1 MQKLTILLTTAAML
15 LLGLNQAA
23 RADEVEGIWLTAAG
37 DAKIRISSCGKA
49 LCGII
54 VWLKAPIDPAT
65 GKPQIDDKNTNKA
78 LAQRP
83 IVGINIFN
91 AMRSVADKKWS
102 GTIYNADDGKTY
114 SSDLQLAGTK
124 KLEVRGCVLAV
135 LCGGETWTRV
145 GPPIPVSAAGNPA
158 PAGAPAAKGAL
169 PKPAAPQKT
178 TGAVAP
184 AAKPA
189 QKQAAT
195 PPGTANASA
204 DTVGDICL
212 LPDIARPTH

>member
-83 IVGINIFN
+83 IVGINIIN
-91 AMRSVADKKWS
+91 ATRSVADKKWS

-135 LCGGETWTRV
+135 LCGGETWTKV
-145 GPPIPVSAAGNPA
+145 GEI
-158 PAGAPAAKGAL
+158 
-169 PKPAAPQKT
+169 T
-178 TGAVAP
+178 VASVN
-184 AAKPA
+184 
-189 QKQAAT
+189 Q
-195 PPGTANASA
+195 
-204 DTVGDICL
+204 
-212 LPDIARPTH
+212 

>member
-114 SSDLQLAGTK
+114 ESSVTLVSSGT
-124 KLEVRGCVLAV
+124 LNVRGCMGS
-135 LCGGETWTRV
+135 LCAGEDWTR
-145 GPPIPVSAAGNPA
+145 
-158 PAGAPAAKGAL
+158 
-169 PKPAAPQKT
+169 
-178 TGAVAP
+178 
-184 AAKPA
+184 
-189 QKQAAT
+189 
-195 PPGTANASA
+195 
-204 DTVGDICL
+204 
-212 LPDIARPTH
+212 